1 MKIIR
6 PYAINDFTLDSCN
19 VPENDYPVYV
29 GATTYALGEIVI
41 IVADNVHT
49 IFESLQANNIGHD
62 PLISPAWWL
71 DRGKTNRWRM
81 FDTLVNSQT
90 EHNGDIQFTLLIS
103 GRINSISLLNIYAAS
118 VRVVA
123 TDAIDGVVFDR
134 TIDMRS
140 DLGIIDWWNY
150 FFEPPEWDSDA
161 VITDLPMYANMTI
174 SVTLAGI
181 SGTAKCGACIAGLT
195 KIIGETQFGASVG
208 IQDYSMKTRDT
219 WGNATVL
226 PRAYNKRANFS
237 VNVDNSGV
245 DRLQNI
251 LAGYR
256 STPILYIGTSEFGS
270 TVILGFYKDFS
281 ISISYFTYSVCTIEI
296 EGLI

>member
-6 PYAINDFTLDSCN
+6 PYAINDFTLGSCN

-29 GATTYALGEIVI
+29 GATTYALGAIVI

-49 IFESLQANNIGHD
+49 IFESLQAGNTGHD
-62 PLISPAWWL
+62 PLVSPAWWL

-90 EHNGDIQFTLLIS
+90 EHNGDIEFTLLIS

-174 SVTLAGI
+174 SVTLTGI
-181 SGTAKCGACIAGLT
+181 SGIAKCGACIAGLT